1 MENVNTR
8 IIEVLNEQNSILD
21 VVLTKQQ
28 ELRNSVNEKN
38 WTNLMTVISEINLS
52 MDMFNKLDEERE
64 EITTTE
70 DISNSEYK
78 RILSMVRGKLVKS
91 RTENKVLSE
100 YINITKGFVQS
111 IIDNALP
118 QSRNKLYSRNGNII
132 QSQPQSV
139 VVNTLF

>member
-52 MDMFNKLDEERE
+52 MDKFNKLDEERE
-64 EITTTE
+64 EITTSE
-70 DISNSEYK
+70 DVANIEYK
-78 RILSMVRGKLVKS
+78 RILSTVRGKLVKS

>member
-1 MENVNTR
+1 MENTTTR
-8 IIEVLNEQNSILD
+8 VIEVLNEQNSILD
-21 VVLTKQQ
+21 VVLQKQQ

-52 MDMFNKLDEERE
+52 MDKFNKLDEERE
-64 EITTTE
+64 EITTAE
-70 DISNSEYK
+70 DVSNSEYK
-78 RILSMVRGKLVKS
+78 RILSTVRGKLVKS